1 MSTDRTKGEVWVFA
15 EQEEGKL
22 ADIVFELLG
31 KARELADKLGVKV
44 GAALLGSG
52 VESLAQPLFAGGADV
67 VHLVDDPALKVF
79 RNKAYR
85 VATVELVKECQPQIF
100 IFGATHMGRDLA
112 PAVAS
117 ALKCGLTADC
127 TDLQIGDYTDKKTGE
142 EFKNVLHQ
150 IRPAFGGNIIATI
163 VNARNWPQMATVRE
177 GVMKPLERRATCDV
191 PRASCDAPRASCDV
205 PGTMHEAQGT
215 EHEARRT
222 MHVVRHDAH
231 LDGVE
236 IPTEVVEIVRKV
248 SSVNLKGARIIV
260 AGGAGVGSK
269 VNFKL
274 LHDLAAALGGA
285 VGGSR
290 AAVDLGYCEHERQI
304 GQTGVTVR
312 PALFISC
319 GISGAVQH
327 LAGMKDSAK
336 IIAINTDKEAPIFKV
351 AHYGIVGDLNVVIP
365 KLIKAI
371 KAKG

>member
-1 MSTDRTKGEVWVFA
+1 MTDRSKGEVWVFA
-15 EQEEGKL
+15 EQEDGKL
-22 ADIVFELLG
+22 ADISFELLG
-31 KARELADKLGVKV
+31 KGRELADKLGVKLGAVLMGDTV
-44 GAALLGSG
+44 G
-52 VESLAQPLFAGGADV
+52 SLADSLFRGGADI
-67 VHLVDDPALKVF
+67 VHLVEDAKLAQY
-79 RNKAYR
+79 RGKAYR
-85 VATVELVKECQPQIF
+85 HAFVELIKESAPQIV

-117 ALKCGLTADC
+117 ALRCGLTADC
-127 TDLQIGDYTDKKTGE
+127 TDLQIGDYTDKKSGE
-142 EFKNVLHQ
+142 EFKNILMQ

-177 GVMKPLERRATCDV
+177 GVMRPLAGEQGIG
-191 PRASCDAPRASCDV
+191 SKG
-205 PGTMHEAQGT
+205 PGA
-215 EHEARRT
+215 
-222 MHVVRHDAH
+222 VVRHSAK
-231 LDGVE
+231 LDDVE
-236 IPTEVVEIVRKV
+236 IPVEVVEIVRRH
-248 SSVNLKGARIIV
+248 SSINLKGSRIIV

-269 VNFKL
+269 ENFKL

-327 LAGMKDSAK
+327 LAGMQDSAK
-336 IIAINTDKEAPIFKV
+336 IIAINTDPEAPIFKV

-365 KLIKAI
+365 KLLKAI
-371 KAKG
+371 KDK

>member
-1 MSTDRTKGEVWVFA
+1 MKNTKGEVWVFA

-22 ADIVFELLG
+22 SEIPFELLG
-31 KARELADKLGVKV
+31 KARELASKLGVKV
-44 GAALLGSG
+44 GAVLMGAG
-52 VESLAQPLFAGGADV
+52 VEPLAKELVAGGADV
-67 VHLVDDPALKVF
+67 VHLVDDAKLGQF

-85 VATVELVKECQPQIF
+85 HAMVELIKECEPQIV

-117 ALKCGLTADC
+117 ALRCGLTADC
-127 TDLQIGDYTDKKTGE
+127 TDLQIGDYEDKKTKE
-142 EFKNVLHQ
+142 TFTNVLHQ

-177 GVMKPLERRATCDV
+177 GVMKPLDAAARAA
-191 PRASCDAPRASCDV
+191 RS
-205 PGTMHEAQGT
+205 AQAV
-215 EHEARRT
+215 E
-222 MHVVRHDAH
+222 VVKHSAH

-236 IPTEVVEIVRKV
+236 IPVEVVEIVRKA
-248 SSVNLKGARIIV
+248 SSVNLKGARVIV

-269 VNFKL
+269 ENFAL
-274 LHDLAAALGGA
+274 LHELASVLGGA

-312 PALFISC
+312 PALMISC

-327 LAGMKDSAK
+327 LAGMQDSAK
-336 IIAINTDKEAPIFKV
+336 IIAINTDRDAPIFKV

-371 KAKG
+371 RNKG

>member
-1 MSTDRTKGEVWVFA
+1 MDRSKGEVWVFA

-22 ADIVFELLG
+22 SEVPFELLG
-31 KARELADKLGVKV
+31 KGRELADRLGVPL
-44 GAALLGSG
+44 AAVLMGEG
-52 VESLAQPLFAGGADV
+52 VSSLAPALFEAGADK
-67 VHLVDDPALKVF
+67 VHLVEAPELKVF

-85 VATVELVKECQPQIF
+85 HAFVEVIKECLPQIV

-112 PAVAS
+112 PGVAS
-117 ALKCGLTADC
+117 ALRSGLTADC
-127 TDLQIGDYTDKKTGE
+127 TDLQIGDYTDCRTKET
-142 EFKNVLHQ
+142 FKDILQQ

-177 GVMKPLERRATCDV
+177 GVMKPLAR
-191 PRASCDAPRASCDV
+191 V
-205 PGTMHEAQGT
+205 PG
-215 EHEARRT
+215 RT
-222 MHVVRHDAH
+222 GETVVHKVSF
-231 LDGVE
+231 DGVE
-236 IPTEVVEIVRKV
+236 IPVEVLEIVRKV
-248 SSVNLKGARIIV
+248 SSVNLKGSRIIV

-269 VNFKL
+269 ENFKL

-285 VGGSR
+285 VGASR

-327 LAGMKDSAK
+327 LAGMQDSAK
-336 IIAINTDKEAPIFKV
+336 IIAINTDKDAPIFKV

-365 KLIKAI
+365 KMIKAI
-371 KAKG
+371 KGK

>member
-1 MSTDRTKGEVWVFA
+1 MNDRTKGEVWVFA

-22 ADIVFELLG
+22 AEIPFELLG
-31 KARELADKLGVKV
+31 KARELADRLGVKV
-44 GAALLGSG
+44 GAVLMGEG
-52 VESLAQPLFAGGADV
+52 VEPLAAELVTGGADV

-79 RNKAYR
+79 RSKAYR
-85 VATVELVKECQPQIF
+85 HALVELVKEEQPQIL

-117 ALKCGLTADC
+117 ALRCGLTADC
-127 TDLQIGDYTDKKTGE
+127 TDLQIGDYTDRKTGE
-142 EFKNVLHQ
+142 TFANVLHQ

-163 VNARNWPQMATVRE
+163 VNARHWPQMATVRE
-177 GVMKPLERRATCDV
+177 GVMKPLDRNDRMVEFSNDRIK
-191 PRASCDAPRASCDV
+191 
-205 PGTMHEAQGT
+205 
-215 EHEARRT
+215 
-222 MHVVRHDAH
+222 RHDSH
-231 LDGVE
+231 LAGVE
-236 IPTEVVEIVRKV
+236 IPVEVVEIVRKV
-248 SSVNLKGARIIV
+248 SKVNLKGARIIV

-269 VNFKL
+269 ENFRL
-274 LHDLAAALGGA
+274 LHDLAAVLGGA

-312 PALFISC
+312 PALMVSC

-327 LAGMKDSAK
+327 LAGMQDAAK
-336 IIAINTDKEAPIFKV
+336 IIAINTDRDAPIFKV

-371 KAKG
+371 KNKG

>member
-1 MSTDRTKGEVWVFA
+1 MTDRSKGEVWVFA
-15 EQEEGKL
+15 EQEDGKL
-22 ADIVFELLG
+22 ADISFELLG
-31 KARELADKLGVKV
+31 KGRELADKLGVKLGAVLMGDTV
-44 GAALLGSG
+44 G
-52 VESLAQPLFAGGADV
+52 SLADSLFRGGADI
-67 VHLVDDPALKVF
+67 VHLVEDAKLAQY
-79 RNKAYR
+79 RGKAYR
-85 VATVELVKECQPQIF
+85 HAFVELIKECAPQIV

-117 ALKCGLTADC
+117 ALRCGLTADC
-127 TDLQIGDYTDKKTGE
+127 TDLQIGDYTDKKSGE
-142 EFKNVLHQ
+142 VFKNILMQ

-177 GVMKPLERRATCDV
+177 GVMRPLAGEQGVGSRG
-191 PRASCDAPRASCDV
+191 
-205 PGTMHEAQGT
+205 PGA
-215 EHEARRT
+215 
-222 MHVVRHDAH
+222 VVRHSAK
-231 LDGVE
+231 LDVVE
-236 IPTEVVEIVRKV
+236 IPVEVVEIVRRH
-248 SSVNLKGARIIV
+248 SSINLKGSRIIV

-269 VNFKL
+269 ENFKL

-327 LAGMKDSAK
+327 LAGMQDSAK
-336 IIAINTDKEAPIFKV
+336 IIAINTDPEAPIFKV

-365 KLIKAI
+365 KLLKAI
-371 KAKG
+371 KDK

>member
-1 MSTDRTKGEVWVFA
+1 MAMTERSQGEVWVFV

-31 KARELADKLGVKV
+31 KARELADTLGVKV
-44 GAALLGSG
+44 GAALLGDG
-52 VESLAQPLFAGGADV
+52 VEDLAPKLAAGGADV
-67 VHLVDDPALKVF
+67 VHLVDDPALKLY

-85 VATVELVKECQPQIF
+85 HAMVELIRECAPQIV

-117 ALKCGLTADC
+117 ALRCGLTADC

-142 EFKNVLHQ
+142 EFKNVLKQ

-177 GVMKPLERRATCDV
+177 GVMKPIERMKNEELRMKNFV
-191 PRASCDAPRASCDV
+191 
-205 PGTMHEAQGT
+205 
-215 EHEARRT
+215 
-222 MHVVRHDAH
+222 VVRHDSH
-231 LDGVE
+231 LAGVE
-236 IPTEVVEIVRKV
+236 IPVEVVEIVRKV
-248 SSVNLKGARIIV
+248 SSVNLKGSRIIV

-269 VNFKL
+269 ENFKL
-274 LHDLAAALGGA
+274 LHELAGVLGGA

-327 LAGMKDSAK
+327 LAGMQDSAK
-336 IIAINTDKEAPIFKV
+336 IIAINTDRDAPIFKV

-365 KLIKAI
+365 QLIKAI
-371 KAKG
+371 KAKGA

>member
-1 MSTDRTKGEVWVFA
+1 MTDRSKGEVWVFA
-15 EQEEGKL
+15 EQEDGKL
-22 ADIVFELLG
+22 ADISFELLG
-31 KARELADKLGVKV
+31 KGRELADKLGVKLGAVLMGGTV
-44 GAALLGSG
+44 G
-52 VESLAQPLFAGGADV
+52 SLADSLFRGGADI
-67 VHLVDDPALKVF
+67 VHLVEDAKLAQY
-79 RNKAYR
+79 RGKAYR
-85 VATVELVKECQPQIF
+85 HAFVELIKECAPQIV

-117 ALKCGLTADC
+117 ALRCGLTADC
-127 TDLQIGDYTDKKTGE
+127 TDLQIGDYTDKKSGE
-142 EFKNVLHQ
+142 VFKNILMQ

-177 GVMKPLERRATCDV
+177 GVMRPLAGEQGIG
-191 PRASCDAPRASCDV
+191 SKG
-205 PGTMHEAQGT
+205 PGA
-215 EHEARRT
+215 
-222 MHVVRHDAH
+222 VVRHSAKLDDA
-231 LDGVE
+231 E
-236 IPTEVVEIVRKV
+236 IPVEVVEIVRRH
-248 SSVNLKGARIIV
+248 SSINLKGSRIIV

-269 VNFKL
+269 ENFKL

-327 LAGMKDSAK
+327 LAGMQDSAK
-336 IIAINTDKEAPIFKV
+336 IIAINTDPEAPIFKV

-365 KLIKAI
+365 KLLKAI
-371 KAKG
+371 KDK

>member
-1 MSTDRTKGEVWVFA
+1 MNREQGEVWVFA

-22 ADIVFELLG
+22 AEIVFELLG

-44 GAALLGSG
+44 GAVLMGSG
-52 VESLAQPLFAGGADV
+52 VEALAKPLFEGGADI

-85 VATVELVKECQPQIF
+85 HAMVELVKECSPQIV
-100 IFGATHMGRDLA
+100 IFGATHMGRDLG

-117 ALKCGLTADC
+117 ALRCGLTADC
-127 TDLQIGDYTDKKTGE
+127 TDLKIGDYTDKKTSE

-163 VNARNWPQMATVRE
+163 VNARHWPQMATVRE
-177 GVMKPLERRATCDV
+177 GVMKPLEKRS
-191 PRASCDAPRASCDV
+191 AS
-205 PGTMHEAQGT
+205 GEAESLPLQ
-215 EHEARRT
+215 EK
-222 MHVVRHDAH
+222 VVRHSAH

-248 SSVNLKGARIIV
+248 SSVNLKGSRVIV

-269 VNFKL
+269 ENFKL
-274 LHDLAAALGGA
+274 LFDLAAALGGA

-312 PALFISC
+312 PALMISC

-327 LAGMKDSAK
+327 LAGMQDSQK
-336 IIAINTDKEAPIFKV
+336 IIAINTDKDAPIFKV

-365 KLIKAI
+365 KLIKAV
-371 KAKG
+371 KNKG

>member
-1 MSTDRTKGEVWVFA
+1 MDCQNGEVWVFA

-31 KARELADKLGVKV
+31 KARELAERLGVKV
-44 GAALLGSG
+44 GAVLLGDG
-52 VESLAQPLFAGGADV
+52 VEGLAKDLVAGGADV
-67 VHLVDDPALKVF
+67 VHLVEHPELGTY
-79 RNKAYR
+79 RNCAYR
-85 VATVELVKECQPQIF
+85 PVFTDLVTACRPQIV

-112 PAVAS
+112 PSVAS
-117 ALKCGLTADC
+117 ALRSGLTADC

-142 EFKNVLHQ
+142 VFKNVLMQ

-177 GVMKPLERRATCDV
+177 GVMKPIAPQPGRTGEIVKHPISTSTSSLVSQV
-191 PRASCDAPRASCDV
+191 PV
-205 PGTMHEAQGT
+205 
-215 EHEARRT
+215 
-222 MHVVRHDAH
+222 
-231 LDGVE
+231 
-236 IPTEVVEIVRKV
+236 EVVEILRRH
-248 SSVNLKGARIIV
+248 SSVNLKGSRIIV

-269 VNFKL
+269 ENFKQL
-274 LHDLAAALGGA
+274 FDLAEALGGA
-285 VGGSR
+285 VGASR

-327 LAGMKDSAK
+327 LAGMRDSAK
-336 IIAINTDKEAPIFKV
+336 IIAINTDPEAPIFKV

-371 KAKG
+371 REK

>member
-1 MSTDRTKGEVWVFA
+1 MTDRSKGEVWVFA
-15 EQEEGKL
+15 EQEDGKL
-22 ADIVFELLG
+22 ADISFELLG
-31 KARELADKLGVKV
+31 KGRELADKLGVKLGAVLMGGTV
-44 GAALLGSG
+44 G
-52 VESLAQPLFAGGADV
+52 SLADSLFRGGADI
-67 VHLVDDPALKVF
+67 VHLVEDAKLAQY
-79 RNKAYR
+79 RGKAYR
-85 VATVELVKECQPQIF
+85 HAFVELIKECAPQIV

-117 ALKCGLTADC
+117 ALRCGLTADC
-127 TDLQIGDYTDKKTGE
+127 TDLQIGDYTDKKSGE
-142 EFKNVLHQ
+142 EFKNILMQ

-177 GVMKPLERRATCDV
+177 GVMRPLAWEQGIG
-191 PRASCDAPRASCDV
+191 SKG
-205 PGTMHEAQGT
+205 PGA
-215 EHEARRT
+215 
-222 MHVVRHDAH
+222 VVRHSAK
-231 LDGVE
+231 LDDVE
-236 IPTEVVEIVRKV
+236 IPVEVVEIVRRH
-248 SSVNLKGARIIV
+248 SSINLKGSRIIV

-269 VNFKL
+269 ENFKL

-327 LAGMKDSAK
+327 LAGMQDSAK
-336 IIAINTDKEAPIFKV
+336 IIAINTDPEAPIFKV

-365 KLIKAI
+365 KLLKAI
-371 KAKG
+371 KDK

>member
-1 MSTDRTKGEVWVFA
+1 MEDRTKGEVWVFA

-22 ADIVFELLG
+22 SEIPFELLG
-31 KARELADKLGVKV
+31 KARELAAKLGVKV
-44 GAALLGSG
+44 GAVLMGEG
-52 VESLAQPLFAGGADV
+52 VEPCAARLIAGGADV
-67 VHLVDDPALKVF
+67 VHLIEDPALKLF
-79 RNKAYR
+79 RSKAYR
-85 VATVELVKECQPQIF
+85 HAMVELIKEENPQIV

-117 ALKCGLTADC
+117 ALRCGLTADC
-127 TDLQIGDYTDKKTGE
+127 TDLQIGDYADKKTGE
-142 EFKNVLHQ
+142 TFTNVLHQ

-177 GVMKPLERRATCDV
+177 GVMKPLATK
-191 PRASCDAPRASCDV
+191 
-205 PGTMHEAQGT
+205 HEGG
-215 EHEARRT
+215 E
-222 MHVVRHDAH
+222 VKRHGSH
-231 LDGVE
+231 LAGVE
-236 IPTEVVEIVRKV
+236 IPVEVIEIVRKA

-269 VNFKL
+269 ENFQV

-327 LAGMKDSAK
+327 LAGMQDSAK
-336 IIAINTDKEAPIFKV
+336 IIAINTDRDAPIFKV
-351 AHYGIVGDLNVVIP
+351 AHYGIVGDLNIVVP

-371 KAKG
+371 RNKG

>member
-1 MSTDRTKGEVWVFA
+1 MKNIHGEVWVFA

-22 ADIVFELLG
+22 SEIPFELLG
-31 KARELADKLGVKV
+31 KARELAAKLGVKV
-44 GAALLGSG
+44 GAVLMGAG
-52 VESLAQPLFAGGADV
+52 VEPLAKDLVAGGADV
-67 VHLVDDPALKVF
+67 VHLVDDAKLGQF

-85 VATVELVKECQPQIF
+85 HALVELIKECEPQIV

-117 ALKCGLTADC
+117 ALRCGLTADC
-127 TDLQIGDYTDKKTGE
+127 TDLQIGDYEDKKTKE
-142 EFKNVLHQ
+142 TFTNVLHQ

-177 GVMKPLERRATCDV
+177 GVMKPL
-191 PRASCDAPRASCDV
+191 DAAARESRK
-205 PGTMHEAQGT
+205 AQKV
-215 EHEARRT
+215 E
-222 MHVVRHDAH
+222 VVKHSAH
-231 LDGVE
+231 LDGIE
-236 IPTEVVEIVRKV
+236 IPVEVVEIVRKA
-248 SSVNLKGARIIV
+248 SSVNLKGARVIV

-269 VNFKL
+269 ENFAL
-274 LHDLAAALGGA
+274 LHELASVLGGA

-327 LAGMKDSAK
+327 LAGMQDSAK
-336 IIAINTDKEAPIFKV
+336 IIAINTDRDAPIFKV

-371 KAKG
+371 KNKG